1 MPMTSTAR
9 PPTTPPTIAP
19 TGGFG
24 GVGGGVGVGL
34 WELVVVIGLRL
45 LEVGIGVLVV
55 TLIVVELGTDLDL
68 VWYL

>member
-24 GVGGGVGVGL
+24 GVGGRVGVGL
-34 WELVVVIGLRL
+34 WELVVVVGLRL
-45 LEVGIGVLVV
+45 LVV
-55 TLIVVELGTDLDL
+55 TLVVVGLGTELDL
-68 VWYL
+68 AWYL

>member
-34 WELVVVIGLRL
+34 WEVVVVVGLRL
-45 LEVGIGVLVV
+45 LVV
-55 TLIVVELGTDLDL
+55 TLVVGELGTELDL
-68 VWYL
+68 AWYL